1 MQTFIRSRAARLT
14 AFALLLGASSLTQA
28 CEIWRDPYLGVWRS
42 NCKISEFKEQFIFE
56 GSFIESMRPR
66 VRLRMPDLRID
77 KFKYWVSGTQIR
89 IEADIVNDGA
99 VNAPASDLA
108 VTVDIGNP
116 LNGMQAAQ
124 TIPFVARVPAINAG
138 VTQRVAV
145 GTISVPNNA
154 QDWDLVLLGMNDPQT
169 PTSAA
174 WGMVLESNESNNTRM
189 HTCRW
194 FGPNPNATL
203 RACN

>member
-1 MQTFIRSRAARLT
+1 MQTFIRSRAARL
-14 AFALLLGASSLTQA
+14 AAVALLCGAASLTQA

-42 NCKISEFKEQFIFE
+42 NCKGGDFKERYIFE
-56 GSFIESMRPR
+56 GNFIESARPR

-77 KFKYWVSGTQIR
+77 KFKFWVSGTQIQ

-99 VNAPASDLA
+99 ANAPASDLA

-116 LNGMQAAQ
+116 LNGMQAVQ
-124 TIPFVARVPAINAG
+124 TIPFVTRVPAINVG
-138 VTQRVAV
+138 VTQRVTV
-145 GTISVPNNA
+145 GTISVPSNT
-154 QDWDLVLLGMNDPQT
+154 QDWDLILLGMNDPQT

-174 WGMVLESNESNNTRM
+174 WGAVLESNEANNTRM

-194 FGPNPNATL
+194 FGPTPNPTV